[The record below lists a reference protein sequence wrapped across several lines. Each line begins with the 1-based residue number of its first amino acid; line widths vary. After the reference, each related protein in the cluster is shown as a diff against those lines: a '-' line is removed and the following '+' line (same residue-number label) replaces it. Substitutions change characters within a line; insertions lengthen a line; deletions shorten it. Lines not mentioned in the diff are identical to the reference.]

1 MKRYQRGTGHLAVN
15 DQASSDAGN
24 GGGVRQR
31 SRASIERRILE
42 AAESVFAEAGFNG
55 ATTAEIARRAG
66 IPKANL
72 HYYFN
77 TKEELYQQVLTGIVN
92 SWLHT
97 ADEITPDAD
106 PARALSHYIMAKID
120 LAREQPIPSRVFANE
135 VIHGAPHLGKYLER
149 AAQLGRGEGQG
160 HARLD
165 RRRQDARGRPQA
177 SAVHDLGQ
185 HPDLRRFRLADFRSA
200 RPRSMTPQEYKAV
213 SRQMTEIIFRGCG
226 LTPPAQS

>member
-1 MKRYQRGTGHLAVN
+1 VN
-15 DQASSDAGN
+15 DQADGDVGN

-77 TKEELYQQVLTGIVN
+77 TKDELYQQVLTGIVN
-92 SWLHT
+92 TWLHT
-97 ADEITPDAD
+97 ADEITADAD

-120 LAREQPIPSRVFANE
+120 LARERPIPSRVFANE
-135 VIHGAPHLGKYLER
+135 VIHGAPHLGAYLSSELR
-149 AAQLGRGEGQG
+149 NWVETKAKVMRGWIAAGKMREVDPKHLLFMIWASTQTYADFASQISAVLGRDQ
-160 HARLD
+160 
-165 RRRQDARGRPQA
+165 
-177 SAVHDLGQ
+177 
-185 HPDLRRFRLADFRSA
+185 
-200 RPRSMTPQEYKAV
+200 MTPQEYKAV
-213 SRQMTEIIFRGCG
+213 SRQMTDIILKGCG
-226 LTPPAQS
+226 LTPPA

>member
-1 MKRYQRGTGHLAVN
+1 VN
-15 DQASSDAGN
+15 DQADSDAGN

-92 SWLHT
+92 TWLHT
-97 ADEITPDAD
+97 ADEITADAD

-120 LAREQPIPSRVFANE
+120 LARERPIPSRVFANE
-135 VIHGAPHLGKYLER
+135 VIHGAPHLGTYLSSELR
-149 AAQLGRGEGQG
+149 NWVEAKAKVMRGWIAAGKMREVDPKHLLFMIWASTQTYADFASQISAVLGRDQ
-160 HARLD
+160 
-165 RRRQDARGRPQA
+165 
-177 SAVHDLGQ
+177 
-185 HPDLRRFRLADFRSA
+185 
-200 RPRSMTPQEYKAV
+200 MTPQEYKAV
-213 SRQMTEIIFRGCG
+213 SRQVTDIILKGCG
-226 LTPPAQS
+226 LTPPA

>member
-1 MKRYQRGTGHLAVN
+1 MN
-15 DQASSDAGN
+15 DQADGDAGN

-77 TKEELYQQVLTGIVN
+77 TKDELYQQVLTGIVN
-92 SWLHT
+92 TWLHT
-97 ADEITPDAD
+97 ADEITADAD

-120 LAREQPIPSRVFANE
+120 LARERPIPSRVFANE
-135 VIHGAPHLGKYLER
+135 VIHGAPHLGAYLSSELR
-149 AAQLGRGEGQG
+149 NWVETKAKVMRGWIAAGKMREVDPKHLLFMIWASTQTYADFASQISAVLGRDQ
-160 HARLD
+160 
-165 RRRQDARGRPQA
+165 
-177 SAVHDLGQ
+177 
-185 HPDLRRFRLADFRSA
+185 
-200 RPRSMTPQEYKAV
+200 MTPQEYKAV
-213 SRQMTEIIFRGCG
+213 SRQMTDIILKGCG
-226 LTPPAQS
+226 LTPPA

>member
-1 MKRYQRGTGHLAVN
+1 VN
-15 DQASSDAGN
+15 DQPSTDAGN

-31 SRASIERRILE
+31 SRASIERRILG

-77 TKEELYQQVLTGIVN
+77 TKEELYQQVLTGIIGT
-92 SWLHT
+92 WLHT

-106 PARALSHYIMAKID
+106 PARALSHYITAKIE

-135 VIHGAPHLGKYLER
+135 IIHGAPQLGKYLETDLR
-149 AAQLGRGEGQG
+149 AWVDSKAKVIRGWIAAGKMREIDPKHLLFMIWASTQTYADFASQISAVLGREQ
-160 HARLD
+160 
-165 RRRQDARGRPQA
+165 
-177 SAVHDLGQ
+177 
-185 HPDLRRFRLADFRSA
+185 LA
-200 RPRSMTPQEYKAV
+200 PQEYKAV
-213 SRQMTEIIFRGCG
+213 ARQVTEIILRGCG
-226 LTPPAQS
+226 LTPPASS